1 MKQNGVLPGASHFT
15 QLIYTLL
22 HDGDIVAAQRVFD
35 VEMPAAGIAP
45 SDRTK
50 QTMAQAPKLA
60 SMGRVTELKRLLRE
74 GKDGPTKTHEARDH
88 FQTMLKKGGDDVD
101 IYMCSYAMAYL
112 CTQTHQQRKLLTQL
126 QELLRAQKI
135 TLSVSDVT
143 QLVNQLMY
151 FVKLEDKDD
160 EDNLKRTNLLTETD
174 KQNVDEL
181 TRLVTETDKR
191 QARMFFDQVV
201 LKREATAFFYG
212 HALAIL
218 CENSDEQREMLNSI
232 PEKRVTMYA
241 YNALVNQL
249 QSEGKE
255 DTAMKVLEVEMPA
268 AGFEVNEASLEVMKK
283 FTWKSW

>member
-1 MKQNGVLPGASHFT
+1 MPDVTTFN
-15 QLIYTLL
+15 QLISNLL
-22 HDGDIVAAQRVFD
+22 HDGNLVAAQHVID
-35 VEMPAAGIAP
+35 VEMPAAGIVP
-45 SDRTK
+45 DDKTK
-50 QTMAQAPKLA
+50 QAMARAPKLA
-60 SMGRVTELKRLLRE
+60 SQGRVQVLKRLLRE

-88 FQTMLKKGGDDVD
+88 FQTMLKKGGNDVD

-112 CTQTHQQRKLLTQL
+112 CPQTHQQRELLTQL

-135 TLSVSDVT
+135 TLCVSDVT

-160 EDNLKRTNLLTETD
+160 EDNLKRTNLLAETD
-174 KQNVDEL
+174 KQNVEEL
-181 TRLVTETDKR
+181 TRLITETDKR
-191 QARMFFDQVV
+191 QARMYFDQVV
-201 LKREATAFFYG
+201 LKREATSFFYG

-268 AGFEVNEASLEVMKK
+268 AGFEVNEASLEAMKE
-283 FTWKSW
+283 FTWKSWSEIK